1 MKEAEKQKLEATRR
15 EAALTNLYYNR
26 YFMVRYLTSLFLFV
40 NVYWTVML
48 YTAQSPIYIL
58 ALPATLAALSCWTM
72 WELALMNTQKQKEA
86 KVTPLLYRVT
96 LGVNVLIVVA
106 SLAQQHPLLFPFLT
120 SSTKSLLVVI
130 GLQLVGMLLS
140 LLVLSRLKRIRYRA
154 DKQYQRIQTYLK
166 SVS

>member
-58 ALPATLAALSCWTM
+58 ALPAALVALSCWTM

-86 KVTPLLYRVT
+86 KVTPLFYRVT

-120 SSTKSLLVVI
+120 ASQKSLLVVI

-140 LLVLSRLKRIRYRA
+140 LLVLSRLKRIRHKA

>member
-1 MKEAEKQKLEATRR
+1 MTKAEKQNMDARRR

-48 YTAQSPIYIL
+48 YTATSPVYIL
-58 ALPATLAALSCWTM
+58 ALPATLVVLSCLTM

-96 LGVNVLIVVA
+96 LGVNVFIVVA
-106 SLAQQHPLLFPFLT
+106 SLAQQYTRLFPFLT
-120 SSTKSLLVVI
+120 TSIKSLLVVI
-130 GLQLVGMLLS
+130 GLQLTGALLS
-140 LLVLSRLKRIRYRA
+140 LLVLSRLKRIRHKA

-166 SVS
+166 SIS